1 MVPCWLWRGAGDVRR
16 GALCG
21 GSTGGCRRGVEPSRG
36 GPAVRHRPPDG
47 EEDAEL
53 FGAAG
58 LPADEACAAAEA
70 GRVQRHRRRDP
81 GGGHGSGGAA
91 QAAAHG
97 APDLRV
103 SSRRA
108 RVQRRLHHREGLCAF
123 PAAVCARGLRATA
136 PPAGPCPGR
145 LRRGGGGGR
154 GQAGEGC
161 LLLPD
166 PAPFQRLVR
175 QGLSE
180 GDDGGLPR
188 RPCQR
193 LRLPRRGS
201 ALDPLRQHHPCGGA
215 DPGGRHAPQDAGVL
229 TSSVALPVPRPLRPA
244 RQGQRQGQGRSPGED
259 GTAPVHGA
267 DPEGA

>member
-1 MVPCWLWRGAGDVRR
+1 MVLCRLRRGAGDVRR

-21 GSTGGCRRGVEPSRG
+21 GSTGGCRRGSESSRG
-36 GPAVRHRPPDG
+36 GPAVRHRPSHG

-53 FGAAG
+53 LGAAG
-58 LPADEACAAAEA
+58 LPPDEAGPAAQA
-70 GRVQRHRRRDP
+70 GRVHRHRRRDP
-81 GGGHGSGGAA
+81 GGGHGSGRAA
-91 QAAAHG
+91 QAASHG
-97 APDLRV
+97 APDLRAA
-103 SSRRA
+103 SRRA
-108 RVQRRLHHREGLCAF
+108 RVHRRLYHREGLCPG
-123 PAAVCARGLRATA
+123 PAAIDARGFCAA
-136 PPAGPCPGR
+136 ASPAGPCPGR

-193 LRLPRRGS
+193 LRLPRRC
-201 ALDPLRQHHPCGGA
+201 AAIDPL
-215 DPGGRHAPQDAGVL
+215 
-229 TSSVALPVPRPLRPA
+229 
-244 RQGQRQGQGRSPGED
+244 
-259 GTAPVHGA
+259 
-267 DPEGA
+267 